1 MDKAKQKVYSGV
13 LKGSEFKNDLYS
25 VLGPLS
31 HCAWFFC
38 CGKGR

>member
-25 VLGPLS
+25 VLLTTLS
-31 HCAWFFC
+31 LCLIFLL
-38 CGKGR
+38 RT